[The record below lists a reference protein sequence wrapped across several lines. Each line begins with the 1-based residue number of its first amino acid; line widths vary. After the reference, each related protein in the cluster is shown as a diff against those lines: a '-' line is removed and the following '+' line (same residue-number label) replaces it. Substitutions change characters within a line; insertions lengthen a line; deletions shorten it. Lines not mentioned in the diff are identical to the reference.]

1 MMWDEI
7 CDVGASATTRDGT
20 EVLVMGGYRVKKGVE
35 FKRGNS
41 LMAIEPVR
49 PRS

>member
-1 MMWDEI
+1 MG
-7 CDVGASATTRDGT
+7 DVGASATTRDCT
-20 EVLVMGGYRVKKGVE
+20 EVLVMGGYKNEGGVE
-35 FKRGNS
+35 FERGNS